1 MLGSIA
7 QYPGSACFY
16 ILLIAICCLL
26 ARGSEEWNKPYP
38 LAIAVAVLTLVSAL
52 RDTTVGIDTPA
63 YARAYYGLIPSY
75 FEPGFT
81 WLIQLF
87 QPLGDYRFFF
97 GAVALIIYG
106 FTFARLWQLRNY
118 CSMTLSVAIYLLVIF
133 SSTWNGQRSC
143 IVVAIMFYAM
153 GFLEKRRL
161 VPFFAAVAL
170 CITVHYSSVAFL
182 LLFLA
187 MPNWMDGLSRNKRTL
202 IMLFLPVLVA
212 VVVGAL
218 AWMVSSGMFERY
230 FKEYSD
236 AADAQRIGL
245 SWYLYFALFFASLCM
260 LRSEEKG
267 SLERAD
273 TQSFLLYAA
282 LGIGLFISSLYWF
295 GGGRI
300 SSYFNIYCTLV
311 FARFWK
317 VSQSYRYG
325 LLYRAG
331 VSVYCCYAFY
341 QVLVS
346 NGQGLLP
353 YILG

>member
-1 MLGSIA
+1 MLGYIA
-7 QYPGSACFY
+7 QYPGSTCFY
-16 ILLIAICCLL
+16 ILFIVVCCFL
-26 ARGSEEWNKPYP
+26 ARASEESNRPYP
-38 LAIAVAVLTLVSAL
+38 LAISVVLLTLISAL
-52 RDTTVGIDTPA
+52 RATSVGIDTEA

-75 FEPGFT
+75 FEPGFV
-81 WLIQLF
+81 WLIHLF
-87 QPLGDYRFFF
+87 RPLGDYRVFF

-118 CSMTLSVAIYLLVIF
+118 CSLTLSVVVYLLVIF

-143 IVVAIMFYAM
+143 IVVAIMFFAM
-153 GFLEKRRL
+153 GFLEERRL
-161 VPFFAAVAL
+161 VPFFIAVAL
-170 CITVHYSSVAFL
+170 CTTIHYSSVAFL

-187 MPNWMDGLSRNKRTL
+187 MPNWTDGLSKNKKTL
-202 IMLFLPVLVA
+202 IMLFLPVLVV

-236 AADAQRIGL
+236 GADAERIGL
-245 SWYLYFALFFASLCM
+245 SWYLYFALYFASLYM
-260 LRSEEKG
+260 LKSEDRD
-267 SLERAD
+267 SQSRAY
-273 TQSFLLYAA
+273 TQSFLLYAG
-282 LGIGLFISSLYWF
+282 LGIALFISSLFWF
-295 GGGRI
+295 AGGRI
-300 SSYFNIYCTLV
+300 SSYFNIYCTLT

-331 VSVYCCYAFY
+331 VFAYCCYAFC
-341 QVLVS
+341 QVLAS